1 MSIIQVLLG
10 MIKNI
15 PIDIN
20 KQNSKNT
27 LELVKA

>member
-20 KQNSKNT
+20 KQNLKNT